1 MTDDGELLR
10 VCSLL
15 LLSLLLLLL
24 LLHLFDLLLTLL
36 HFPQNLLRR
45 AGWCAR
51 TIARRRVRGLLRF
64 RWWWCSLFGIGAAV
78 IGAVA

>member
-1 MTDDGELLR
+1 MTGGELLR
-10 VCSLL
+10 VCALL

-45 AGWCAR
+45 AGLCAR

-64 RWWWCSLFGIGAAV
+64 RWWCSLFGIGAAV